1 MFYTLFKNN
10 KINDVKEKK
19 KNKKKKKKSI
29 FYTQV
34 AKFTRVDRI

>member
-19 KNKKKKKKSI
+19 KNKKKKSI